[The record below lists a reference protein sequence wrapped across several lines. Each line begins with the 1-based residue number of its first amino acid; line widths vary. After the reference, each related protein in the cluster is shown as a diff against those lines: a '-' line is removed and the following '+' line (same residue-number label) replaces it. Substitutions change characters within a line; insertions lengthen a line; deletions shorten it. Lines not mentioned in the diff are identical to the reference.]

1 MDIRCTQCG
10 TLTPVMARSKRVE
23 FLVDCLGCGRGYCVS
38 DLQRLAPRHH
48 SRVLRYAHS
57 NQLAIAAAYIALPGV
72 IETEGGVTGVAT
84 AAPAERDRPRRR
96 VSGRLVLG
104 LVAGAAVLA
113 VLGPWRSE
121 SDKAMAA
128 GVTGGPPGLQ
138 VVMGSGDPGP
148 DDPVSSLIVHTD
160 DSGRVVKVTGPG
172 PGDVLSAFCY
182 VATSPRRR
190 PVEIV
195 YASAEPGVRLGVFT
209 DDGLGLRRAITI
221 RRQAGAHQWVA
232 GDGRGP
238 IPVSP
243 APEVPVGTPRVPVQ
257 S

>member
-84 AAPAERDRPRRR
+84 AAPAEHDRPRRR

-104 LVAGAAVLA
+104 LIAGAAVLA

-148 DDPVSSLIVHTD
+148 GDPVSSLIVHTD

-172 PGDVLSAFCY
+172 PGDVLSAFCA
-182 VATSPRRR
+182 VGTSSRRR

-243 APEVPVGTPRVPVQ
+243 APEVPAGTPRVPVQ